1 MTNCLTTT
9 ALCQSDKCSVT
20 TTEQRCVLTISVP
33 LEVGEAPFENSW
45 WSYEIKNVT
54 QKKLVLFGTFRWIP
68 YMHKIWS
75 LSTMN
80 NLPVQDQAKVV
91 FWADAKIEDFNFK
104 NKKSHVDKSYSFQL
118 FVHFSTDSESPE
130 FKFFESGF
138 KYSYM
143 FT

>member
-1 MTNCLTTT
+1 MHLQIDTLYKQNLEYIHHELT
-9 ALCQSDKCSVT
+9 CS
-20 TTEQRCVLTISVP
+20 RS
-33 LEVGEAPFENSW
+33 
-45 WSYEIKNVT
+45 
-54 QKKLVLFGTFRWIP
+54 
-68 YMHKIWS
+68 
-75 LSTMN
+75 
-80 NLPVQDQAKVV
+80 DQAKVV

>member
-1 MTNCLTTT
+1 MHLQINTLYTQNLEYIHHELT
-9 ALCQSDKCSVT
+9 CS
-20 TTEQRCVLTISVP
+20 RS
-33 LEVGEAPFENSW
+33 
-45 WSYEIKNVT
+45 
-54 QKKLVLFGTFRWIP
+54 
-68 YMHKIWS
+68 
-75 LSTMN
+75 
-80 NLPVQDQAKVV
+80 DQAKVA

>member
-1 MTNCLTTT
+1 M
-9 ALCQSDKCSVT
+9 
-20 TTEQRCVLTISVP
+20 
-33 LEVGEAPFENSW
+33 
-45 WSYEIKNVT
+45 
-54 QKKLVLFGTFRWIP
+54 
-68 YMHKIWS
+68 
-75 LSTMN
+75 
-80 NLPVQDQAKVV
+80 V

-138 KYSYM
+138 KYSVL